1 MEKIRAIES
10 DASLTD
16 REKAKQRQELLGG
29 AAEAGEAK
37 DKGKEANAGGAG
49 GVLGILGDKFNC
61 SICMQL
67 LDRPVSV
74 RFFFPHLSSSA
85 NFFCVF
91 EFFCHF
97 CVWFGEFLRFLT
109 LRFESERIF

>member
-10 DASLTD
+10 DASLND
-16 REKAKQRQELLGG
+16 LEKAKRRQELLSG
-29 AAEAGEAK
+29 AANDEKE
-37 DKGKEANAGGAG
+37 KGKEKEKEKNGGGVG

-74 RFFFPHLSSSA
+74 RFTLFLSS
-85 NFFCVF
+85 
-91 EFFCHF
+91 
-97 CVWFGEFLRFLT
+97 
-109 LRFESERIF
+109 